1 MSVFFI
7 YTFNHAVRVKSFQ
20 NEKREKKERERNR
33 DGKKKK
39 KYHQRNTSVN
49 ISWNRYR

>member
-39 KYHQRNTSVN
+39 KKVSSEKYKCKH
-49 ISWNRYR
+49 ILE

>member
-20 NEKREKKERERNR
+20 NEKREKKKRERETEME
-33 DGKKKK
+33 KKSITREI
-39 KYHQRNTSVN
+39 QV
-49 ISWNRYR
+49 

>member
-20 NEKREKKERERNR
+20 NEKREKKREREKQRW
-33 DGKKKK
+33 KKKSIIREI
-39 KYHQRNTSVN
+39 QV
-49 ISWNRYR
+49 